1 MKTFVIIIL
10 FMFAFNGCST
20 KNAFSNFEIT
30 PEQEKSEDNLQS
42 SKIVDGEIIDGLVT
56 VIYLNK
62 VIPQT
67 YKENEYFYVYLYTK
81 HNNDNIKFL
90 LNGSEPLQVEELE
103 AENMFSYLTS
113 FNAEWSS
120 YYLVAFKTEDSNL
133 SFSVKNTHFSSNE
146 LIFEKEEQ

>member
-10 FMFAFNGCST
+10 FMFAFDGCST
-20 KNAFSNFEIT
+20 KNAFSSFNIT
-30 PEQEKSEDNLQS
+30 LEQEKSEDNIQS

-62 VIPQT
+62 VVPQT

-90 LNGSEPLQVEELE
+90 VNGNKALKVEELE
-103 AENMFSYLTS
+103 PQNIFTYLTS
-113 FNAEWSS
+113 FNAEWSR
-120 YYLVAFKTEDSNL
+120 YYLVAFKAEDANL
-133 SFSVKNTHFSSNE
+133 SFSVTNAHFSSNE